1 MIVESVTNTD
11 PIPIALLRD
20 HLRVYHT
27 QDDTNIRSAL
37 DSAIQAWDTESLR
50 PIRDTQFSQ
59 EFDSVPAGY
68 RFGAGPV
75 SSVAS
80 VQWFDATTHAA
91 TLLASSSYRISESGH
106 WSKLQFLYDFA
117 SDQSASGWWKV
128 TWNTT
133 WAVPADDV
141 IRAVLMLAATFYDER
156 DQLTPLEMRANTVGW
171 NAIVNRWKWPA
182 T

>member
-1 MIVESVTNTD
+1 MQVESVTNTK
-11 PIPIALLRD
+11 PISLALLRD
-20 HLRVYHT
+20 HLRVYHAG
-27 QDDTNIRSAL
+27 DDVNIGSAL
-37 DSAIQAWDTESLR
+37 DAAVEAWDTESLR
-50 PIRDTQFSQ
+50 PIRDTVYSQ

-80 VQWFDATTHAA
+80 VIWYDATTHVGTTLAA
-91 TLLASSSYRISESGH
+91 TSYRLSHSGH
-106 WSKLQFLYDFA
+106 WPKLQFLYDYA
-117 SDQSASGWWKV
+117 GNDSAAGWWKV
-128 TWNTT
+128 IWNTT
-133 WAVPADDV
+133 WAQPADDV